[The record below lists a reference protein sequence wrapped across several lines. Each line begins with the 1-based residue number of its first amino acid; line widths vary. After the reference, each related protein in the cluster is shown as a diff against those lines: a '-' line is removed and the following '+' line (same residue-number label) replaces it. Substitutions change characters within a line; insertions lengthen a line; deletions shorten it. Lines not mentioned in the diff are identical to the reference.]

1 MTCSFDVG
9 LWRPCHIT
17 LQPTAGLWIGCL
29 CLCGHKVKGGSA
41 CMGCH
46 YQCRRH
52 RCLLGK
58 PKWAQVCSKWKLF
71 SSWNSLIIAGMWH
84 CIHRCY
90 SKKISINFWKF
101 SAKFIW
107 ALNYLKHKLTCAITV
122 LTSFKTTGPSISW
135 ICPNMPKK
143 IKYSWLGQI

>member
-101 SAKFIW
+101 SAKLFEHSITLSINLHVQLQCW
-107 ALNYLKHKLTCAITV
+107 HLLRQQALLSPESVQTCLKKLNTV
-122 LTSFKTTGPSISW
+122 G
-135 ICPNMPKK
+135 
-143 IKYSWLGQI
+143 